1 MLQSFTA
8 RVGKVIETKIPVEAA
23 DEKDLG
29 DEKLIEDDKPIKD
42 PKPICDEKPLVEKV
56 PVAFVELE
64 VSPEQQDGTP
74 RVVSTLMQAFAT
86 RGKSSGQLL
95 RFKDG
100 VTAHMLFDLGF
111 VRRLKPG
118 TLLRFEWEA
127 RLDGIMGNLIAVAR
141 RE

>member
-8 RVGKVIETKIPVEAA
+8 RVGKVIETKIPVEAGN
-23 DEKDLG
+23 EKDQG
-29 DEKLIEDDKPIKD
+29 DEELIEDDKPIKD

-56 PVAFVELE
+56 SVAFVELE
-64 VSPEQQDGTP
+64 LPPEQQNASP
-74 RVVSTLMQAFAT
+74 PVVSTLVQAVAT

-95 RFKDG
+95 HFKDG

-118 TLLRFEWEA
+118 TLLHVEWET
-127 RLDGIMGNLIAVAR
+127 RIGGIMGNLVAVAR
-141 RE
+141 QK